1 MKPNML
7 IDSNGDG
14 AISPEEQ
21 AAADAAA
28 AEAEG
33 DAAAKAAEAATKAAQ
48 QASVNRAE
56 ALALGITETIITA
69 FPELKPIF
77 DMFVR
82 GDIAAARLAY
92 FSSDYYKNLTDT
104 AKKRQT
110 QQKTQRGAYD
120 QEFGAWKEAQKR
132 RLIAKGFPWSAD
144 VEALL
149 EGSYLKGDTDV
160 QVELTILNSG
170 KMGKNIAGS
179 TLGTVNG
186 LRQEAVDQ
194 GVNNIL
200 PASYWDKVSMGILS
214 GNLTSE
220 GIAEEI
226 KGFAM
231 SAYPAYAKGIQE
243 GRSFSLQTSA
253 ARQMLAN
260 TLEKDVDTITNDN
273 PLFQKAVGYV
283 NPKTGAFEIM
293 PLWQVEKLA
302 KSSEDWL
309 YTKNAQG
316 TFDSIGR
323 NVLQSWGL
331 AF

>member
-14 AISPEEQ
+14 IISPEEQ
-21 AAADAAA
+21 EAADAAA
-28 AEAEG
+28 AETQG
-33 DAAAKAAEAATKAAQ
+33 DAATKAALEAEKAAQ
-48 QASVNRAE
+48 RAAINRAE
-56 ALALGITETIITA
+56 ALALGITETLIQA
-69 FPELKPIF
+69 FPELKSIF
-77 DMFVR
+77 DDFVA
-82 GDIAAARLAY
+82 GNIAKARMDY
-92 FSSDYYKNLTDT
+92 FASDYYKNLTDT

-120 QEFGAWKEAQKR
+120 QEFGAWKEAQRR
-132 RLIAKGFPWSAD
+132 RLIGKGFPWSAD
-144 VEALL
+144 IEALL
-149 EGSYLKGDTDV
+149 ENSYLRGDTDV
-160 QVELTILNSG
+160 QVEMAILNSS

-179 TLGTVNG
+179 TLGTVNA
-186 LRQEAVDQ
+186 LRNEATNQ

-200 PASYWDKVSMGILS
+200 PASYWDKVTMGILS
-214 GNLTSE
+214 GTLTSE
-220 GIAEEI
+220 GIEEEI

-260 TLEKDVDTITNDN
+260 TLEKDIDTITNDN

-309 YTKNAQG
+309 YTKNAQA
-316 TFDSIGR
+316 TFDSLGR

>member
-14 AISPEEQ
+14 TISPEEQ

-33 DAAAKAAEAATKAAQ
+33 DAAAKAALEAEKAAEK
-48 QASVNRAE
+48 AAIGRAE
-56 ALALGITETIITA
+56 ALALGITEALFVA
-69 FPELKPIF
+69 FPELKTIF
-77 DMFVR
+77 DDFVA
-82 GDIAAARLAY
+82 GNIAKARMDY
-92 FSSDYYKNLTDT
+92 FSSNYYMNLTDT
-104 AKKRQT
+104 AKKRRG
-110 QQKTQRGAYD
+110 QQQSQPGVYA
-120 QEFGAWKEAQKR
+120 QEYNAWKEAQKR
-132 RLIAKGFPWSAD
+132 RLIGKGFPWSAD
-144 VEALL
+144 IEALL
-149 EGSYLKGDTDV
+149 ENSYLKGDTDV
-160 QVELTILNSG
+160 QVEIAILNSG

-179 TLGTVNG
+179 TLGTVNA
-186 LRQEAVDQ
+186 LRDEAMNQ

-200 PASYWDKVSMGILS
+200 PASYWDKVTMGILS
-214 GNLTSE
+214 GTLTSE
-220 GIAEEI
+220 GVEEEI

-253 ARQMLAN
+253 ARQTMAN
-260 TLEKDVDTITNDN
+260 LLEKDVDTITNDN

-293 PLWQVEKLA
+293 PLWQVEKLT
-302 KSSEDWL
+302 KSSDEWL
-309 YTKNAQG
+309 YTKNALA
-316 TFDSIGR
+316 TFDSFGR
-323 NVLQSWGL
+323 NILKSWGL